1 MPDIRELR
9 LENTI
14 QYSITQY
21 RHTQTVQMS
30 ENYKMLD
37 IADMNQNLSEVEKYL
52 NLDKRTK
59 LPGENIRQFS
69 YEKIN
74 K

>member
-1 MPDIRELR
+1 MPDIRELK
-9 LENTI
+9 LKNTI
-14 QYSITQY
+14 QYSIPQY

-30 ENYKMLD
+30 DNYKMLD

-69 YEKIN
+69 YVIN